1 MSSLELSYETSCSIW
16 GQLHSP
22 VDVLVEVIVVSRQV
36 VAEAAGPVERV
47 ALKKMAPV
55 KLGQLE
61 NFQQT
66 KET

>member
-1 MSSLELSYETSCSIW
+1 MSSLELNYETSCGIIS
-16 GQLHSP
+16 QLRSP

-55 KLGQLE
+55 TLGQLE
-61 NFQQT
+61 NFLQT
-66 KET
+66 